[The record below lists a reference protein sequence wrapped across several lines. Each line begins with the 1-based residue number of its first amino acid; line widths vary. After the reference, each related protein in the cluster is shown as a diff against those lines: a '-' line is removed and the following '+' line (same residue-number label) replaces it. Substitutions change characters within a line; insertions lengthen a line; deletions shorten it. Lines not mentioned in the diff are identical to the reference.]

1 MKIKSK
7 LDCITNSSSEVF
19 CTITNPDPEKLEDLY
34 YELLDITGPRQE
46 DEYTVYVSLNED
58 NEIKITFPYNFKEGI
73 RRFWKYGLDGIIGI
87 KDFEGTEIKYETNS

>member
-1 MKIKSK
+1 MKIKSR

-19 CTITNPDPEKLEDLY
+19 CTITNPDAEKLEDLY

-73 RRFWKYGLDGIIGI
+73 RKFWKYGLDGIIGME
-87 KDFEGTEIKYETNS
+87 KYEGTEIKYETNS